1 LEEKNMDIK
10 ILGPGCAN
18 CQKLNALAHEAA
30 SELGI
35 DAQFEKVT
43 DMAAI
48 AQYAI
53 LHTPGLVVNGEVVVS
68 GRIPTKPEIRT
79 WLSEATPD

>member
-1 LEEKNMDIK
+1 MDIK
-10 ILGPGCAN
+10 ILGPGCPN
-18 CQKLNALAHEAA
+18 CHKLEAMAKEAA

-35 DAQFEKVT
+35 DAQFTKVS

-53 LHTPGLVVNGEVVVS
+53 LHTPGLVVNGKVVSS
-68 GRIPTKPEIRT
+68 GRIPTKAEIKA
-79 WLSEATPD
+79 WLTEALEG

>member
-1 LEEKNMDIK
+1 MDIK
-10 ILGPGCAN
+10 VLGPGCSN
-18 CQKLNALAHEAA
+18 CHKLEALAHDAA

-53 LHTPGLVVNGEVVVS
+53 LHTPGLVVNGKVVAS
-68 GRIPTKPEIRT
+68 GRIPTKTEIKT
-79 WLSEATPD
+79 WLTAAQS